1 MKQLRILTGQH
12 AGVHLDLTS
21 TRYVIGA
28 DDKADIQLLDWV
40 TDTMVLEVG
49 QDDMISIA
57 VMPQD
62 ASEPQPDAFVRVEDF
77 APRRIGD
84 IVLCVGG
91 ADQTWPSDIDLI
103 ARLTQPVAEVV
114 APKRLSPRLI
124 SVGVGAVL
132 LTGALG
138 AAVAHLSQRSQES
151 GPNGTPVAGSP
162 NRITEPLKL
171 RVERAIAGIHVSGL
185 QVTTSG
191 DGVSVGGL
199 LDETADVQALRQRLA
214 TFASE
219 HVVQAY
225 GTVAQVSQSIA
236 ESLSQPGLKV
246 SYQGQ
251 GVFVVSGQVSDVE
264 HLRESVE
271 RVAADLA
278 PLVRRIELGATEL
291 PTTGHVP
298 MSALLSSEGLQ
309 YVQTRDG
316 VKHLSVSSTTDAEV
330 IDPPAATS
338 R

>member
-62 ASEPQPDAFVRVEDF
+62 ASEPQPDAFERVEDF

-84 IVLCVGG
+84 IVLCVGA
-91 ADQTWPSDIDLI
+91 ADQAWPSDIDLI
-103 ARLTQPVAEVV
+103 ARLTQPVEQVV

-124 SVGVGAVL
+124 SAGVGTVL
-132 LTGALG
+132 LTAALG
-138 AAVAHLSQRSQES
+138 AAVAHLSQRSQDA
-151 GPNGTPVAGSP
+151 GPVAGSP

-171 RVERAIAGIHVSGL
+171 RVERAIAGVPVSGL

-191 DGVSVGGL
+191 DGVSVSGL
-199 LDETADVQALRQRLA
+199 LDETADVQALRKRLA

-225 GTVAQVSQSIA
+225 STVAQVSQSIA

-264 HLRESVE
+264 HLREAVE

-316 VKHLSVSSTTDAEV
+316 VKHLSVSSTTDPDV